1 MYTLGIAFFVYYVY
15 GITLEIGVGKELVY
29 LDVFLDN
36 SNYKKLEVLLLGGL
50 LGHAGDKVSVS
61 NEGIKLGK
69 SDGKVLG
76 TIFGDVDEITLGI
89 DVGKRLVALRF
100 TIICLW

>member
-1 MYTLGIAFFVYYVY
+1 MLSTILGNVY

-61 NEGIKLGK
+61 NEGIKLVK
-69 SDGKVLG
+69 SYSKV
-76 TIFGDVDEITLGI
+76 FGPIIGNVYGITLGL
-89 DVGKRLVALRF
+89 DVE
-100 TIICLW
+100 T